1 MHHGGSPT
9 CPARAADRARRRP
22 LPGAGD
28 RHGAAADRAR
38 RDPSSGRRRRG
49 ADLPWTPRPRAFHG
63 ASRRV
68 HVGRARGGVPGVGH
82 ERRAVRLGRRGR
94 RRGRRTRVRARAR
107 RADRPRG
114 DEGGGAR
121 RNPPTRAR
129 RLGRTGRRDRVW
141 SARGSRLHHDGEHP
155 LPHPGRPPGRLGRAR
170 PRALGASG
178 ARRVHARRVH
188 RNGGSR
194 SGLDP
199 RAAAAAGTVA
209 VGTRGGARR
218 GHPPSTCSGTP
229 SPPARSP
236 RRSAIP
242 PVPEGPAAMRRS
254 RRRSS

>member
-1 MHHGGSPT
+1 MWG
-9 CPARAADRARRRP
+9 
-22 LPGAGD
+22 
-28 RHGAAADRAR
+28 
-38 RDPSSGRRRRG
+38 
-49 ADLPWTPRPRAFHG
+49 
-63 ASRRV
+63 
-68 HVGRARGGVPGVGH
+68 
-82 ERRAVRLGRRGR
+82 
-94 RRGRRTRVRARAR
+94 
-107 RADRPRG
+107 
-114 DEGGGAR
+114 
-121 RNPPTRAR
+121 
-129 RLGRTGRRDRVW
+129 
-141 SARGSRLHHDGEHP
+141 
-155 LPHPGRPPGRLGRAR
+155 
-170 PRALGASG
+170 ALGAAFLASAMNDALSVWVDAVAGEEGARAFVPALGGPIVEEVTKAAGLVAILLLAPGALAGLVDGIVCGALVGLGFTMTENIRYLTLAALQGGSAGLDRALWVRRG